1 MSEKKARG
9 RLVVSSITG
18 KPMEV
23 EPAKD
28 RVIPKRA
35 PADRGDDS
43 NDERLMWDVPPHW
56 GHTR

>member
-1 MSEKKARG
+1 
-9 RLVVSSITG
+9 
-18 KPMEV
+18 MEV

-43 NDERLMWDVPPHW
+43 NDERLMRDVPPHW
-56 GHTR
+56 GRTR